1 MPGFLGDLCGHL
13 CPVHDFNQG
22 SLACFYATSGTQHLS
37 LGVKLILCVSL
48 FFSLLCLRM
57 FLEVRFFV
65 LFIFFT
71 SCSSSLRPQSRGKL
85 TFFFG
90 SKAVDTS
97 EFLEAKLGPYIS
109 PEAKSSKG

>member
-65 LFIFFT
+65 LFIF
-71 SCSSSLRPQSRGKL
+71 LPLAQVL
-85 TFFFG
+85 
-90 SKAVDTS
+90 
-97 EFLEAKLGPYIS
+97 
-109 PEAKSSKG
+109 